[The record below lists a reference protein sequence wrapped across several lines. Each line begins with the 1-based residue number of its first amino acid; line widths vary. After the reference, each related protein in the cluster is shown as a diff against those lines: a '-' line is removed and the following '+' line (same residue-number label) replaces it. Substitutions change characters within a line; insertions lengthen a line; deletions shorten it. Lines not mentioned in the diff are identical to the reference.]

1 MVVATD
7 TRVVDPV
14 VLSQVHAGSNVTQ
27 KEVALATKVGRVV
40 VSGYR
45 EGVRVCACQCARV
58 SG

>member
-45 EGVRVCACQCARV
+45 EGVRVCAC
-58 SG
+58 